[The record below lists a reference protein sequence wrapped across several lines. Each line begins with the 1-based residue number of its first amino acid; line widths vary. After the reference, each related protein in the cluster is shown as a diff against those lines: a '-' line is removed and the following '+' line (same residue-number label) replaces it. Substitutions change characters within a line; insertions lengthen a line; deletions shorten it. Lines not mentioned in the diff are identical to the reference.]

1 MTTAPVT
8 RNSPMPEAPV
18 VIEDKPLIWIDGEMY
33 PKHEAKVSVYDHGLL
48 YGDGVFEGIRFYN
61 NRIFKSMSH
70 LNRIYRNAEA
80 IRIEIPYSK
89 DEMHA
94 MMHECIRANNLVD
107 GYIRLIVTRGAG
119 TLGLDYRKCPKPGV
133 ICIADK
139 ISLYPPEMYEN
150 GMRIIVAKR
159 PRTPTACLDPKLKSL
174 NYLNNV
180 LAKMEAI
187 DAGCL
192 EVIMLSTEGYVGECS
207 GDNLFTVK
215 NGVIYTPPLETGF
228 LDGITRNFVI
238 KELAPKIGVKVEEK
252 WMKVDEVKASD
263 EIFLTGTAA
272 EVIAVT
278 GVEDTTIG
286 SGKEGP
292 ITKKLRA
299 AFKEIVSKNAP
310 ED

>member
-8 RNSPMPEAPV
+8 RKSPMPESTFAL
-18 VIEDKPLIWIDGEMY
+18 EDKPLIWIDGEMY
-33 PKHEAKVSVYDHGLL
+33 PKRDAKISVYDHGLL

-61 NRIFKSMSH
+61 NRIFKSRSH
-70 LNRIYRNAEA
+70 LERIYRNAEA
-80 IRIEIPYSK
+80 IRINVPYTR
-89 DEMHA
+89 DEMHT
-94 MMHECIRANNLVD
+94 MMHECIRANGLKD
-107 GYIRLIVTRGAG
+107 GYIRLIITRGAG
-119 TLGLDYRKCPKPGV
+119 TLGLDYRKCPKAGV

-139 ISLYPPEMYEN
+139 IALYPPEMYEN
-150 GMRIIVAKR
+150 GMRIVVAKR

-215 NGVIYTPPLETGF
+215 NGVIYTPPLETGM
-228 LDGITRNFVI
+228 LDGVTRNFVI
-238 KELAPKIGVKVEEK
+238 KTLAPKIGVKVEEK
-252 WMKVDEVKASD
+252 WMKVEDVKASD

-278 GVEDTTIG
+278 GVEEATIG

-292 ITKKLRA
+292 ITKKLLA
-299 AFKEIVSKNAP
+299 AFREIVSTNAP

>member
-8 RNSPMPEAPV
+8 RKSPMPESPV
-18 VIEDKPLIWIDGEMY
+18 VLEDKPLIWIDGEMY

-61 NRIFKSMSH
+61 GRIFKSMSH
-70 LNRIYRNAEA
+70 LERIYRNAEA
-80 IRIEIPYSK
+80 IRINIPYTK
-89 DEMHA
+89 EQMHA
-94 MMHECIRANNLVD
+94 MMHECIRVNGLKD
-107 GYIRLIVTRGAG
+107 GYIRLIITRGVG
-119 TLGLDYRKCPKPGV
+119 TLGLDYRKCPRAGV

-139 ISLYPPEMYEN
+139 IALYPPEMYEN
-150 GMRIIVAKR
+150 GMRVVVAKR

-207 GDNLFTVK
+207 GDNLFTIK
-215 NGVIYTPPLETGF
+215 NGVIYTPPVETGM
-228 LDGITRNFVI
+228 LDGVTRTFVI
-238 KELAPKIGVKVEEK
+238 KELAPKLGIKVEEK
-252 WMKVDEVKASD
+252 WMKVEDVKASD

-272 EVIAVT
+272 EVIAVNQ
-278 GVEDTTIG
+278 VDDTVIG

-292 ITKKLRA
+292 ITKRLRA
-299 AFKEIVSKNAP
+299 AFKEIVSANAP